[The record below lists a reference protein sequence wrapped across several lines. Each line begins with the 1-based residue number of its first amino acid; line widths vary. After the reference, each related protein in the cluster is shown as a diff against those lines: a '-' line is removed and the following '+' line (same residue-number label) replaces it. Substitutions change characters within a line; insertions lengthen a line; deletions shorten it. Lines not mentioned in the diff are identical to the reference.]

1 MKGNIRERYEK
12 TAVEK
17 EYLDYYKAQVT
28 SKVERLA
35 PNQRGSINAFKHM
48 VKKSEAVKLI
58 NLMTSNGIS
67 PSKELCD
74 ELNRLMKEG

>member
-12 TAVEK
+12 TAIER
-17 EYLDYYKAQVT
+17 EYLDYYKAQVAL
-28 SKVERLA
+28 KVERFA

-48 VKKSEAVKLI
+48 VRRAEATKLI
-58 NLMTSNGIS
+58 NLMTSDGIT
-67 PSKELCD
+67 PSKELCG